1 MWRLR
6 VKTFDDSGETILFTL
21 FRAGGGANMPP
32 PQFFA
37 LTSVKMIESTF
48 SKILADI
55 ISKGRGSER
64 ASGCTASTQS
74 RQSSTRK

>member
-21 FRAGGGANMPP
+21 FRAGGGGKYAPS
-32 PQFFA
+32 QFFA

>member
-21 FRAGGGANMPP
+21 FRAGGGGKYAP

>member
-21 FRAGGGANMPP
+21 FRAGGGQICP

-64 ASGCTASTQS
+64 ASWCTASTQS
-74 RQSSTRK
+74 R